1 MQEKIKVLVQM
12 KYTREL
18 RSALTATRLSA
29 SAVSSIAIP
38 GFSLDESYVPVKLPN
53 RVQRERIG
61 SMEVGRLFTFDSR
74 PEESTYLIRGE
85 VENKDALNRLIETV
99 KQDPNGVGVF
109 SDPRIG
115 AFSVNPQDAVGN
127 HTDVANLLEISELQA
142 RGMDG
147 SNVMVAI
154 VDTGINIDYLR
165 NKGVNANI
173 DASKSWTPIQDT
185 VFGPGKY
192 PPDHGTMC
200 AFDVCIA
207 APNCTLL
214 DYALLRSTAGGE
226 PFMEGFLGDAIK
238 AYSKLLELL
247 TTNEQNKPRLVVNNS
262 WGMYDP
268 SWDFPVGHPGNYSD
282 NPNHPFNIIVE
293 SLDDAGADIL
303 FAAGNCGNE
312 CPIKKCNGATDRPI
326 YGANSHPNVLCV
338 AGVTI
343 DKIRLCYSSQGPG
356 RLDPNKP
363 DICAYT
369 HFKGSDVDDLPDTG
383 TSAACPVAAGV
394 IAAIRT
400 VNSPNDFPPATLR
413 NIIRRY
419 AEDIGQIGFD
429 YDHGFGI
436 LNVMNTI
443 DNLQKTPGIREIQVG
458 ELVSG
463 SVKET
468 GNIAMF
474 KLTAKGI
481 LNISLDGPE
490 GVDFDLYVRKGA
502 KPTTTEY
509 DERGYTGSA
518 SENIM
523 IQAEE
528 SSDFYIMVH
537 SYSGAGDFRLKA
549 IAE

>member
-1 MQEKIKVLVQM
+1 MQGKIKVLIQM

-18 RSALTATRLSA
+18 SRALTATRLSA
-29 SAVSSIAIP
+29 STVPSIDIP
-38 GFSLDESYVPVKLPN
+38 GFSLDESYTPVKLPN
-53 RVQRERIG
+53 RVQRERVG

-74 PEESTYLIRGE
+74 PEASTYLIRGE
-85 VENKDALNRLIETV
+85 VENKDALDRLIETV
-99 KQDPNGVGVF
+99 EQDPNGVGVF
-109 SDPRIG
+109 SDPRIST
-115 AFSVNPQDAVGN
+115 FSVNPQDAVGN
-127 HTDVANLLEISELQA
+127 HTDVANLLEISKLQA

-147 SNVMVAI
+147 SSVMVAI
-154 VDTGINIDYLR
+154 VDTGININYLR
-165 NKGVNANI
+165 DKGVNVNF
-173 DASKSWTPIQDT
+173 DAGKSWTPIDDPIY
-185 VFGPGKY
+185 GPGRY

-226 PFMEGFLGDAIK
+226 PFMEGFLSDAAK
-238 AYSKLLELL
+238 AYNKLLELL
-247 TTNEQNKPRLVVNNS
+247 TINEQNKPRLVINNS
-262 WGMYDP
+262 WGMYDL

-282 NPNHPFNIIVE
+282 NPNHPFNTIVE
-293 SLDDAGADIL
+293 SLDDADADIL

-312 CPIKKCNGATDRPI
+312 CPLEKCNGATDRPI
-326 YGANSHPNVLCV
+326 YGANSHQNVLCV

-363 DICAYT
+363 DICVYT
-369 HFKGSDVDDLPDTG
+369 HFKGSDIDDLPDTG

-400 VNSPNDFPPATLR
+400 VISPNDFSPAVLR
-413 NIIRRY
+413 NIICRS
-419 AEDIGQIGFD
+419 AEDLGQIGFD

-436 LNVMNTI
+436 INVANII
-443 DNLQKTPGIREIQVG
+443 DNLYKTSIREIQVG

-463 SVKET
+463 NIEKT
-468 GNIAMF
+468 GATAMF
-474 KLTAKGI
+474 KLTAKGM
-481 LNISLDGPE
+481 LNINLDGPE
-490 GVDFDLYVRKGA
+490 GVDFDLYARKGA

-509 DERGYTGSA
+509 DERGYTSSA

-537 SYSGAGDFRLKA
+537 SYSGAGEFKLRA
-549 IAE
+549 IVE